1 MEIKDKLRHNF
12 PWDIS
17 IFPVRLRAPQG
28 CGRSDERMAELENC
42 MRCGGLY
49 VMDRF
54 HYCNDCMKWFTETCG
69 AVKDYLR
76 KHPNVVK
83 AVVQASQKGWSY
95 YLDNYESVNP
105 FIQTYNRDMTVE
117 AMNYE
122 AEQEKPFV
130 LNDETKVSGI
140 GYMTPERWNL
150 IQEQLLQIGGLK
162 DEQDVSKAFTTEYLT
177 KP

>member
-17 IFPVRLRAPQG
+17 IFPVRLHAPQG

-76 KHPNVVK
+76 KHPNRTLWDVHVDLGMPLS
-83 AVVQASQKGWSY
+83 VVQQVVRFS
-95 YLDNYESVNP
+95 E
-105 FIQTYNRDMTVE
+105 E
-117 AMNYE
+117 
-122 AEQEKPFV
+122 
-130 LNDETKVSGI
+130 
-140 GYMTPERWNL
+140 
-150 IQEQLLQIGGLK
+150 
-162 DEQDVSKAFTTEYLT
+162 
-177 KP
+177 